1 MKTIY
6 LNLTA
11 LIFVLVSCGSPES
24 AQEVESNDA
33 QSTTDELPQEQTEE
47 IIEEIPQLPMEY
59 VTIETSKGNISVE
72 LDPNAAPITV
82 ENFLTYVD
90 EGFYNGTVFHRVIPN
105 FMIQGGGF
113 SKEGAKK
120 ETHDPIILE
129 SQNGLSN
136 MTGTIAMARTGA
148 PNSATAQF
156 FINVA
161 DNTFLNY
168 SGGNPGYAV
177 FGKVTAGMDVVNEIR
192 QVQTSVKNGMQD
204 WPVED
209 VEIIK
214 ITRD

>member
-1 MKTIY
+1 M
-6 LNLTA
+6 L
-11 LIFVLVSCGSPES
+11 FSCGSPEPV
-24 AQEVESNDA
+24 QDGEG
-33 QSTTDELPQEQTEE
+33 STIENSIDEIPQEQTEQ
-47 IIEEIPQLPMEY
+47 IIEETPQIPMEY
-59 VTIETSKGNISVE
+59 VTIETTKGNIAVE

-82 ENFLTYVD
+82 ANFLTYVD
-90 EGFYNGTVFHRVIPN
+90 EGFYSGTVFHRVIPN

-113 SKEGAKK
+113 VKEGAKK
-120 ETHDPIILE
+120 DTHDPIILE

-136 MTGTIAMARTGA
+136 MTGTLAMARTGA

-209 VEIIK
+209 VEIVN